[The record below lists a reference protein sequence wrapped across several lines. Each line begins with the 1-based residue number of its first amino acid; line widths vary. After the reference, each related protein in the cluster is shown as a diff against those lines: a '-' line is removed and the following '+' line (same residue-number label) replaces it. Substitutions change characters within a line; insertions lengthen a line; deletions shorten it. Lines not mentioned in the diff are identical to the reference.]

1 MPRLMLN
8 SRWVDLPAAADTSLL
23 DFLRQDRGLTAAK
36 PACGS
41 GDCSA
46 CLVLVGEI
54 EAGHTTPHYRAL
66 SACLLTTGQVADCHV
81 ITAEGLNGD
90 QLTPVQQAL
99 VDQGGVQCGYCTPG
113 LVVALTG
120 ALLNGQPLADAAG
133 GNLCRCTG
141 YGGIRRAMAA
151 IRNHL
156 PSGPFSLDQ
165 AADLG
170 LLPPAVAQA
179 GHALRVPYGELLHFP
194 EQEAVIAGDT
204 DWSVQHPHRVGG
216 QSLLQLHHLPGLR
229 RIEPAA
235 DGLRLGAAVTIEE
248 FQRHPTIAA
257 NWPDLPHFLSFFAS
271 PAVRASA
278 TLGGNL
284 VNASPVA
291 DMAVILLTLGA
302 ELTLAGPQGERRLPL
317 ADFYLGFHRTGLH
330 AHELVTA
337 IHLPHSHRGAWRLH
351 AEKVARREHDDI
363 ASINSALLL
372 GPGEAGHFGAVRLSA
387 GGVGPVPMLLP
398 KTAEFLV
405 GKPITPATV
414 RAASQL
420 LGREVAPHSGPRG
433 SGAYKRRLL
442 QHLLVGH
449 LTALCPQLHFADC
462 LP

>member
-1 MPRLMLN
+1 M
-8 SRWVDLPAAADTSLL
+8 
-23 DFLRQDRGLTAAK
+23 
-36 PACGS
+36 
-41 GDCSA
+41 
-46 CLVLVGEI
+46 
-54 EAGHTTPHYRAL
+54 
-66 SACLLTTGQVADCHV
+66 
-81 ITAEGLNGD
+81 
-90 QLTPVQQAL
+90 
-99 VDQGGVQCGYCTPG
+99 
-113 LVVALTG
+113 
-120 ALLNGQPLADAAG
+120 
-133 GNLCRCTG
+133 
-141 YGGIRRAMAA
+141 
-151 IRNHL
+151 
-156 PSGPFSLDQ
+156 
-165 AADLG
+165 
-170 LLPPAVAQA
+170 
-179 GHALRVPYGELLHFP
+179 
-194 EQEAVIAGDT
+194 IAGDT

-229 RIEPAA
+229 RIEAAA

-248 FQRHPTIAA
+248 FQRHPAIAA

-291 DMAVILLTLGA
+291 DMAVILLALGA

-330 AHELVTA
+330 KHELVTA
-337 IHLPHSHRGAWRLH
+337 IHLPHSHNGAWRLH

-420 LGREVAPHSGPRG
+420 LGSEVAPHSGPRG